1 MTFHRSPRSEDSS
14 RGSYD
19 TRGSRTGRPHRDDQ
33 PVRRRSGNDEQ
44 LIRALDALDGRP
56 YGAYKSVI
64 GDWDYGDF
72 SLAVDR
78 VQADPYAP
86 PSGVR
91 AISTPQRMGLPEAA
105 TASRDARIATAD
117 YLARA
122 FARAIRERGA
132 QPLAIARTGQEILQR
147 SSCTVM
153 PDRVEVR
160 FQVEM
165 PARGRTIMG
174 RRAAEIFDVD
184 IPDVVMDTLDFR
196 TDSEQAQRAREELAH
211 HIAVYEDY
219 CALQAE
225 LAERGWVAF
234 VANGSVLA
242 RRSGISQHP
251 LDDALPFASPDTLR
265 ATVTLPHA
273 GEVAGMAIEPGV
285 TVIAGGG
292 YHGKSTLL
300 GALQRGVYA
309 HIPGDGRELVATTP
323 DAMKVRAADGRAVT
337 GVDVSAFISHLPG
350 GADTSRFST
359 DNASGSTSQAASIM
373 EAVELG
379 CPLLLIDEDTSATNL
394 LIRDTRMRALV
405 AADKEPITPLVDRV
419 RALFT
424 ERGTSTILVMGGS
437 GDYLDVAD
445 RVLMLDSYRCVD
457 ATARAREVV
466 ASMPRER
473 GDLPGIG
480 EAQPRC
486 PVKVPRADR
495 PKTKAQGLDSF
506 LLDRQNVDVSDIE
519 QIVDPGQTEMIAW
532 LVRGLLEQAAGASA
546 VELLKRLERTMNS
559 EGLDAVVK
567 FGARE
572 FPAFLVRPRLVD
584 VGAALNRY
592 RGLRLTSGT

>member
-19 TRGSRTGRPHRDDQ
+19 TRGSRTGRPHRDVQ

-105 TASRDARIATAD
+105 IASRDARIATAD

-242 RRSGISQHP
+242 RRSGISQRP
-251 LDDALPFASPDTLR
+251 LDGALPFASPDTLR

-309 HIPGDGRELVATTP
+309 HIPGDGRELVATTS

-337 GVDVSAFISHLPG
+337 SVDVSAFISHLPG

-495 PKTKAQGLDSF
+495 PKTKAQGVDSF